1 MKTIDLSWFQ
11 PLVLALTFVMIR
23 KTLSIHK
30 RNAAVIRQRATVGVF
45 RGIGGEKARISPG
58 EKS

>member
-1 MKTIDLSWFQ
+1 MFQ

-30 RNAAVIRQRATVGVF
+30 RNAAVIRQRATAGVF
-45 RGIGGEKARISPG
+45 GQIDGEKAEISPG
-58 EKS
+58 GKS

>member
-1 MKTIDLSWFQ
+1 MFQ
-11 PLVLALTFVMIR
+11 PLVSALTFVMIR

-45 RGIGGEKARISPG
+45 RDIDGEKAEISPG
-58 EKS
+58 GKS